1 MTNNWYLPV
10 DLQASGE
17 RIWPSLG
24 WRWIREVGREDKDE
38 ILSLSS
44 WALLYQTTCLELEP
58 GVHSVSTVNIGP
70 PICCKKKICKNIF
83 PKEKVDFHPSFL
95 LTYYMHRFSNYNK
108 LWLFNLHKLLW
119 VVLIFWSCVIPRGF
133 LLPKWNQEKK
143 RGEIEFIPWANW
155 ECDKENLWNEC
166 HVSVIFLHSTLRF
179 SNLIAFVK
187 CFLNQ
192 TSSCILVSWSYYII
206 DQGFSS

>member
-1 MTNNWYLPV
+1 MPETW
-10 DLQASGE
+10 
-17 RIWPSLG
+17 
-24 WRWIREVGREDKDE
+24 DKDHMY
-38 ILSLSS
+38 IS
-44 WALLYQTTCLELEP
+44 YCTTHL
-58 GVHSVSTVNIGP
+58 
-70 PICCKKKICKNIF
+70 PI
-83 PKEKVDFHPSFL
+83 

-155 ECDKENLWNEC
+155 ECNKENLWNEC